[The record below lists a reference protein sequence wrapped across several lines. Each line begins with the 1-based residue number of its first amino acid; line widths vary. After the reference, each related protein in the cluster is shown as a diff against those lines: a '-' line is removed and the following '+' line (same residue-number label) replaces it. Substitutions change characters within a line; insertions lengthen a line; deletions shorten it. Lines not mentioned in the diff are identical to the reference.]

1 MSRRFSH
8 KCPGTEN
15 SRGLVLVESDV
26 LKVLARVFPLNI
38 ELRLV
43 EQGIAVRYANQPQAE
58 RIVEMPI
65 DVRDRVWKWI
75 QNPKVVAEKEWVELR
90 EPITLVI
97 FEIAKV
103 IWQYG
108 SPLQREM
115 LSRMLKELSQSR

>member
-1 MSRRFSH
+1 
-8 KCPGTEN
+8 
-15 SRGLVLVESDV
+15 VLVENEV
-26 LKVLARVFPLNI
+26 LEVLARVFPLNV

-43 EQGIAVRYANQPQAE
+43 EQGIAVKHANQPQVE
-58 RIVEMPI
+58 RIVKMPI
-65 DVRDRVWKWI
+65 DVRDRVWEWI
-75 QNPKVVAEKEWVELR
+75 QNPKVVTEKEWVELR

-103 IWQYG
+103 IWQYS

>member
-1 MSRRFSH
+1 
-8 KCPGTEN
+8 
-15 SRGLVLVESDV
+15 VESDV